1 MLPVLIVN
9 RAHMADR
16 GWPKRADLLGPT
28 SLPFD
33 QEIDN
38 TALAHVALHPRC
50 PRITVRAVDSQ
61 ADTQGVHDAAERLQR
76 LKQVWS
82 LGHPAFAVWAGEHE
96 QPVPAAATGGQRPP
110 LFASAG
116 PHQDQM
122 ILSHDQ
128 HGRRAVLGEL
138 PPFHTHAADHDSA
151 PTVLTVSYAL
161 KITVSSCVVIGR
173 VGAHATHYVGAD
185 RRWLVASPPALQLID
200 DILRSKGLAPCAS
213 TDGRKSGEDLITS
226 SHRQSLHHVGPDA
239 TARSICRIRSG
250 HGFQHE

>member
-1 MLPVLIVN
+1 MLPVLIVD

-82 LGHPAFAVWAGEHE
+82 LGHPA
-96 QPVPAAATGGQRPP
+96 
-110 LFASAG
+110 
-116 PHQDQM
+116 
-122 ILSHDQ
+122 
-128 HGRRAVLGEL
+128 
-138 PPFHTHAADHDSA
+138 
-151 PTVLTVSYAL
+151 
-161 KITVSSCVVIGR
+161 
-173 VGAHATHYVGAD
+173 
-185 RRWLVASPPALQLID
+185 
-200 DILRSKGLAPCAS
+200 LRSGLVSMSSQSRPRRLVVSGHRCSLAPDR
-213 TDGRKSGEDLITS
+213 TRT
-226 SHRQSLHHVGPDA
+226 R
-239 TARSICRIRSG
+239 
-250 HGFQHE
+250 